1 MKKVLALLMVSAPL
15 AAWAADNPD
24 AAFFKEAAE
33 AGIGEVEAGNLAQQ
47 KASDPSVKELGA
59 MMVKDHTAANDKL
72 KALAASKKVD
82 LPTSSGMGDM
92 ANKAKLEVLTGDTF
106 DHSYIK
112 SQIKAHHEAI
122 ELFKKESMSGKDAEA
137 KALATATL
145 PTLHAH
151 LRKFDAAA
159 KQAGVKAH

>member
-1 MKKVLALLMVSAPL
+1 MKKVLALLMVTAPL
-15 AAWAADNPD
+15 AAWAADHPD

-33 AGIGEVEAGNLAQQ
+33 AGIEEVEAGTLAQQ
-47 KASDPSVKELGA
+47 KANDPSVKELGA

-72 KALAASKKVD
+72 KALAASKNVD
-82 LPTSSGMGDM
+82 LPTSAGMDEK
-92 ANKAKLEVLTGDTF
+92 ANMAKLQVLSGDSF
-106 DHSYIK
+106 DRSYIK

-122 ELFKKESMSGKDAEA
+122 ELFKKESMSGKDPEA

-151 LRKFDAAA
+151 LKKFDAAA
-159 KQAGVKAH
+159 KQGGEKAH